1 LFPILS
7 ALYLK
12 FKVMSIILL
21 MLKWML
27 TIIAA
32 AADVMYIIDHLPII
46 IIVIVAVRGGGA
58 AAAAQIMGRT
68 IIDIEHHDPFH
79 TSLMKTI
86 GVEGNKE

>member
-1 LFPILS
+1 
-7 ALYLK
+7 
-12 FKVMSIILL
+12 
-21 MLKWML
+21 
-27 TIIAA
+27 
-32 AADVMYIIDHLPII
+32 MYIIDHLPII
-46 IIVIVAVRGGGA
+46 IVIVAVRGRGA